1 MQPVTLQ
8 IVAIEIAA
16 RHLQSQ
22 AAVVCAAGDGS
33 IALYVRNL
41 SGWNLQHEFREHTAK
56 VRRDALPLHFRCAS
70 LRSGCLPFALTVPS
84 LVRAHANACQLVAP
98 IGTGLARQSRP
109 YAHCHCTHRKA
120 LTVDRCHRWIACGC
134 RSRALH
140 ATAAAGSSPA
150 RPTVRSA
157 RGGCV
162 ATPHGR
168 ARRSR
173 APSHPLQTGV
183 AVAAAAEC
191 RL

>member
-1 MQPVTLQ
+1 LQPVTLQ

-84 LVRAHANACQLVAP
+84 LVRANANACQLVAP

-109 YAHCHCTHRKA
+109 DAHCHCTHPQGNA
-120 LTVDRCHRWIACGC
+120 LTVDPCGG
-134 RSRALH
+134 L
-140 ATAAAGSSPA
+140 
-150 RPTVRSA
+150 
-157 RGGCV
+157 
-162 ATPHGR
+162 
-168 ARRSR
+168 
-173 APSHPLQTGV
+173 L
-183 AVAAAAEC
+183 AVADHVPCMRRRRLDLLRLGRQFDPRVEAA
-191 RL
+191 